1 MRTDLICWPYLATSS
16 LQKCILKPGGLQSCA
31 SDWVQEFAKEVI
43 LQSEKHFAVTLQL
56 WRKAGRIGWRR
67 HTVMWLHSCP
77 LTVLSRTL
85 SLLGENADDA
95 ALTKSSKRISYCCWL
110 YYLNTKLEGAELKL
124 LMPFCAKKITMG
136 RLWRSSQSKQWQRAQ
151 AGKKME
157 RTLCNEGQEVMYQV
171 MMEPFHLFFINA
183 CRPNCCDQNVRFGR
197 RASFGPN
204 GADVTH
210 GISAANPV
218 LLVTA

>member
-1 MRTDLICWPYLATSS
+1 MYSKTWRPAVIRFWLSPRVCKRGDIAKWKAFCSYLTT
-16 LQKCILKPGGLQSCA
+16 
-31 SDWVQEFAKEVI
+31 VKE
-43 LQSEKHFAVTLQL
+43 SRENRMEKAH
-56 WRKAGRIGWRR
+56 KE
-67 HTVMWLHSCP
+67 TVMWLHGCP